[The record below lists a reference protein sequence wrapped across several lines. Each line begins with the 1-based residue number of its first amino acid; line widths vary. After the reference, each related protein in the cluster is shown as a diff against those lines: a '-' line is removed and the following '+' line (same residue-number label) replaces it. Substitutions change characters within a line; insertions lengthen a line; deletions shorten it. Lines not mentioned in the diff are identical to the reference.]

1 MSKNE
6 LINAIN
12 NKKIIF
18 KSKRKEIKKSFMKK
32 PSKKILKSIIKQ
44 IKEIL
49 YDPIKNRDEQIE
61 EIKKSSL

>member
-18 KSKRKEIKKSFMKK
+18 KSKRKEIKKSFMK